1 MRHLPALKETPCIKN
16 CTTFY
21 LRNLLKKYVSS
32 GFEYVGM
39 EHWYFQ
45 CPYRYALNERERP
58 LDTYFFNKLLENKKP
73 ARFLLHQHLLIHQP
87 NQKPEW
93 GVVKADDSFIIC
105 FGFTIIPRAA
115 AAFFQEGAGAVFGEE
130 NTGGVDGSAHEDM
143 PALHFFAEG
152 RKNGRH
158 AINGEHPD
166 GRLAG
171 HFFVFFSAQRATS
184 GP

>member
-1 MRHLPALKETPCIKN
+1 MIHIFLINYSKTKSPPDSYFIN
-16 CTTFY
+16 TF
-21 LRNLLKKYVSS
+21 S
-32 GFEYVGM
+32 
-39 EHWYFQ
+39 
-45 CPYRYALNERERP
+45 
-58 LDTYFFNKLLENKKP
+58 
-73 ARFLLHQHLLIHQP
+73 IHQP

-130 NTGGVDGSAHEDM
+130 NTGGVDGAAHEDM
-143 PALHFFAEG
+143 PALHFFTER

-171 HFFVFFSAQRATS
+171 HFFVFSPHKEPHPVHKHSIPQPMRPHFRKSVVCFFNFLFKIIPPRSSMPRNACEYS
-184 GP
+184 WNSV

>member
-1 MRHLPALKETPCIKN
+1 MSQE
-16 CTTFY
+16 F
-21 LRNLLKKYVSS
+21 VV
-32 GFEYVGM
+32 GFFG
-39 EHWYFQ
+39 
-45 CPYRYALNERERP
+45 
-58 LDTYFFNKLLENKKP
+58 YFFNKLLENKKP
-73 ARFLLHQHLLIHQP
+73 AQFLLRQHLLIHQP

-115 AAFFQEGAGAVFGEE
+115 AAFFQEGAGAIFGEE
-130 NTGGVDGSAHEDM
+130 NAGSVDGAAHEDM
-143 PALHFFAEG
+143 PALHFFTER

-166 GRLAG
+166 GCLAG
-171 HFFVFFSAQRATS
+171 HFLIFFSAQRAAS

>member
-1 MRHLPALKETPCIKN
+1 MRHLPALKEVPCIKN
-16 CTTFY
+16 
-21 LRNLLKKYVSS
+21 LRLVFS
-32 GFEYVGM
+32 V
-39 EHWYFQ
+39 
-45 CPYRYALNERERP
+45 PIP
-58 LDTYFFNKLLENKKP
+58 LRTQR
-73 ARFLLHQHLLIHQP
+73 A
-87 NQKPEW
+87 
-93 GVVKADDSFIIC
+93 GADDSFIIC

-130 NTGGVDGSAHEDM
+130 NTGGVDGAAHEDM
-143 PALHFFAEG
+143 PALHFFAER

>member
-1 MRHLPALKETPCIKN
+1 MIHI
-16 CTTFY
+16 
-21 LRNLLKKYVSS
+21 
-32 GFEYVGM
+32 
-39 EHWYFQ
+39 
-45 CPYRYALNERERP
+45 
-58 LDTYFFNKLLENKKP
+58 
-73 ARFLLHQHLLIHQP
+73 FLI
-87 NQKPEW
+87 NYSPEW

-115 AAFFQEGAGAVFGEE
+115 AAFFQERAGAVFGEE
-130 NTGGVDGSAHEDM
+130 NTGGVDGAAHEDM
-143 PALHFFAEG
+143 PALHFFTER

-171 HFFVFFSAQRATS
+171 HFLIFFSAQRAAS

>member
-1 MRHLPALKETPCIKN
+1 MYQVGLSTSVWSTGIFSAHTATHSTSGSAHLI
-16 CTTFY
+16 
-21 LRNLLKKYVSS
+21 
-32 GFEYVGM
+32 
-39 EHWYFQ
+39 HI
-45 CPYRYALNERERP
+45 
-58 LDTYFFNKLLENKKP
+58 FFNKLLENKKP

-115 AAFFQEGAGAVFGEE
+115 AAFFQERAGAVFGEE
-130 NTGGVDGSAHEDM
+130 NTGGVDRAAHEDM
-143 PALHFFAEG
+143 PALHFFAER

>member
-1 MRHLPALKETPCIKN
+1 MK
-16 CTTFY
+16 
-21 LRNLLKKYVSS
+21 
-32 GFEYVGM
+32 
-39 EHWYFQ
+39 HWYFQ

-130 NTGGVDGSAHEDM
+130 NTGGVDGAAHEDM
-143 PALHFFAEG
+143 PALHFFAER

-166 GRLAG
+166 GCLAG
-171 HFFVFFSAQRATS
+171 HFLIFFSALCAAS

>member
-1 MRHLPALKETPCIKN
+1 MWLASLDIS
-16 CTTFY
+16 
-21 LRNLLKKYVSS
+21 NLLKKYVSS

-39 EHWYFQ
+39 WHWYFQ

-73 ARFLLHQHLLIHQP
+73 AQFLLHQHLLIHQP

-115 AAFFQEGAGAVFGEE
+115 AAFFQEGAGAIFGEE
-130 NTGGVDGSAHEDM
+130 NAGSVDGAAHEDM
-143 PALHFFAEG
+143 PALHFFTER

-166 GRLAG
+166 GCLAG
-171 HFFVFFSAQRATS
+171 HFLIFFSAQRATS

>member
-1 MRHLPALKETPCIKN
+1 MGRSQSGRFL
-16 CTTFY
+16 Y
-21 LRNLLKKYVSS
+21 NLLWIY
-32 GFEYVGM
+32 YN
-39 EHWYFQ
+39 
-45 CPYRYALNERERP
+45 P
-58 LDTYFFNKLLENKKP
+58 T
-73 ARFLLHQHLLIHQP
+73 
-87 NQKPEW
+87 
-93 GVVKADDSFIIC
+93 
-105 FGFTIIPRAA
+105 AA

-130 NTGGVDGSAHEDM
+130 NTGGVDGAAHEDM

>member
-1 MRHLPALKETPCIKN
+1 MIHI
-16 CTTFY
+16 
-21 LRNLLKKYVSS
+21 
-32 GFEYVGM
+32 
-39 EHWYFQ
+39 
-45 CPYRYALNERERP
+45 
-58 LDTYFFNKLLENKKP
+58 
-73 ARFLLHQHLLIHQP
+73 FLINYSKTKSP
-87 NQKPEW
+87 P
-93 GVVKADDSFIIC
+93 DSFIIC

-130 NTGGVDGSAHEDM
+130 NTGGVDGAAHEDM
-143 PALHFFAEG
+143 PALHFFAER

>member
-1 MRHLPALKETPCIKN
+1 MINICWNFFGFRNSKEKLCVSWALSLIE
-16 CTTFY
+16 
-21 LRNLLKKYVSS
+21 
-32 GFEYVGM
+32 
-39 EHWYFQ
+39 

-73 ARFLLHQHLLIHQP
+73 AQFLLHQHLLIHQP

-130 NTGGVDGSAHEDM
+130 NTGGVDGAAHKDM
-143 PALHFFAEG
+143 FALHFFA
-152 RKNGRH
+152 
-158 AINGEHPD
+158 
-166 GRLAG
+166 
-171 HFFVFFSAQRATS
+171 
-184 GP
+184 